1 MEAETMKKKGHGPNV
16 TFWKEWKKMTQEQV
30 SELTGY
36 SQGALSKFEK
46 REVLEPEVLEKLAN
60 AFDLPVQALTEMGSD
75 NPVNI
80 ISSTFHDNAI
90 ASMMHCQPTFNPL
103 DKVVEL
109 YERMLKAEQE
119 KVALL
124 QEVLRDQEKK

>member
-1 MEAETMKKKGHGPNV
+1 MEATTMKKNGHGPNV
-16 TFWKEWKKMTQEQV
+16 YRWREWKNMTQDTL

-36 SQGALSKFEK
+36 SQGALSKYEK
-46 REVLEPEVLEKLAN
+46 KEILEPEVLFKLA
-60 AFDLPVQALTEMGSD
+60 QALDIPVEAITELGID

-90 ASMMHCQPTFNPL
+90 ASMMHCQPTFNPI

-109 YERMLKAEQE
+109 FERMLKAEQE

-124 QEVLRDQEKK
+124 QEVLKDQDKK